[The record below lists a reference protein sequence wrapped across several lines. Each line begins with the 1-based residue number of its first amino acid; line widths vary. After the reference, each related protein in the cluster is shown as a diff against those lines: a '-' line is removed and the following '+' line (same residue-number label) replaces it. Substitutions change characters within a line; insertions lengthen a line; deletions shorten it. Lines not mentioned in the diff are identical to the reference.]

1 MLNQFDQMWKE
12 VSTFISGLIRKSAK
26 ESIGFQGLLEI
37 YEIDGSCE
45 GMTASEAQR
54 IGRKILSQKN
64 MITNVGFNTI
74 ADRLTGS
81 GTYNGTSY
89 TYFAVSNGTATPA
102 ATDTAATFYADGTT
116 YTKAVTTLE
125 TFSTATLSQQW
136 TCFLNSTEN
145 TVTSITKFS
154 LMNALVGT
162 IMFNDIIFGAIAKNS
177 SKSLYFNYTLT
188 MVRV

>member
-1 MLNQFDQMWKE
+1 MINKTKRNSIKE
-12 VSTFISGLIRKSAK
+12 Y
-26 ESIGFQGLLEI
+26 IGFKGLLEI
-37 YEIDGSCE
+37 YEIDGSCD
-45 GMTASEAQR
+45 GMTASQAEA
-54 IGRKILSQKN
+54 IGRKILSQPN

-81 GTYNGTSY
+81 GTYSGTTY
-89 TYFAVSNGTATPA
+89 TYFAVSNGVATPA
-102 ATDTAATFYADGTT
+102 ATDTASTFYADGTT
-116 YTKAVTTLE
+116 YTKAVATLE

-145 TVTSITKFS
+145 TVTSITKFA

-162 IMFNDIIFGAIAKNS
+162 IMFNDILFGAIAKNS
-177 SKSLYFNYTLT
+177 SKSLYFKYTLT

>member
-1 MLNQFDQMWKE
+1 MINKSDQN
-12 VSTFISGLIRKSAK
+12 LIN
-26 ESIGFQGLLEI
+26 ESIGFKGLLEI
-37 YEIDGSCE
+37 YEIDGSCD
-45 GMTASEAQR
+45 GMTASQAEA
-54 IGRKILSQKN
+54 IGRKILSQPN

-81 GTYNGTSY
+81 GTYSGTTY
-89 TYFAVSNGTATPA
+89 TYFAVSNGVATPA
-102 ATDTAATFYADGTT
+102 ATDTASTFYADGTT
-116 YTKAVTTLE
+116 YTKAVATLE

-145 TVTSITKFS
+145 TVSSITKFA

-162 IMFNDIIFGAIAKNS
+162 IMFNDILFGAIAKNS
-177 SKSLYFNYTLT
+177 SKSLYFKYTLT